1 MSTRRNLVSAKASAL
16 LLATGLAVATLAG
29 CASSGS
35 SAPASSVAASTAS
48 TAGPTATA
56 SAQPSWAASLGTG
69 VTVVAPQSVSPGQS
83 SPQAVVKGLLTA
95 LSAKQ
100 VAAFCGYA
108 LPSAQ
113 AQCKSGM
120 SQMPTSQFPYAKN
133 AAIGYAVIDGNK
145 AAVGMTGTF
154 CTPGESPECFTN
166 SDPAAVFSTAH
177 SFSGLWK
184 NAISHS
190 STSYSLT
197 PCEKIG
203 WKWYVYSSS

>member
-1 MSTRRNLVSAKASAL
+1 MSTRQNLVSAKTSAL

-35 SAPASSVAASTAS
+35 SAPASSAAAS

-69 VTVVAPQSVSPGQS
+69 VTVVAPQSVSPGHS

-95 LSAKQ
+95 LGSKQ

-113 AQCKSGM
+113 AHCKSGM
-120 SQMPTSQFPYAKN
+120 TQMPSSQFPYAKN

-154 CTPGESPECFTN
+154 CTPGNSPECFTN
-166 SDPAAVFSTAH
+166 SDPAAVFSTVH

-184 NAISHS
+184 NANLNST
-190 STSYSLT
+190 TSYVLT

-203 WKWYVYSSS
+203 EEWYLGSSS

>member
-1 MSTRRNLVSAKASAL
+1 M
-16 LLATGLAVATLAG
+16 
-29 CASSGS
+29 
-35 SAPASSVAASTAS
+35 AS

-56 SAQPSWAASLGTG
+56 SALPSWAASLGTG
-69 VTVVAPQSVSPGQS
+69 LTVVAPQSVSPGHS
-83 SPQAVVKGLLTA
+83 SPQAVVEGLLTA

-120 SQMPTSQFPYAKN
+120 SQMPTSQFPYAKH
-133 AAIGYAVIDGNK
+133 AAVGYAVIDGNE
-145 AAVGMTGTF
+145 AAVGTTGTF
-154 CTPGESPECFTN
+154 CTPGDSPECTTT

-184 NAISHS
+184 NAVSNS
-190 STSYSLT
+190 GSSYSLT

-203 WKWYVYSSS
+203 GKWYIYSPS